1 MGLCSYSSNLR
12 NSSSTIIDNEFINEF
27 LPSAP
32 DGAVKVYL
40 YGLYLCNAPQSDDND
55 ISSMSTVLSL
65 SVDQIFEYFTYWQEL
80 GLVQIMNKTP
90 LEVKYLS
97 AKKFSGNSKIRTKAK
112 YKDFND
118 QVQEILNGRMIT
130 PLEFNEYYN
139 LIELHHFEPDAVIM
153 IIKYC
158 TKIKSTS
165 INYPY
170 ILAVAKSFENEG
182 IKSVTALEQKFLEQ
196 EQASGDVKDVLKAL
210 GLNRDA
216 DLDERNMY
224 LKWTNNFG
232 FTKNVVLLV
241 ASSLNKKGG
250 MSKLD
255 ETLSKYYEQKLFT
268 LEDIENYS
276 KQKEEFYDIAKKVTS
291 TLGLYYQNLDSTVE
305 VYIKDWVQKGFDK
318 NTLALLAIYCY
329 KQDIRSLS
337 LMNEAVIKF
346 FKKGLISSEAIT
358 QYLGEVVAK
367 DESIKKILEALGS
380 LRKVNSAD
388 RDIYNTWS
396 EDWNIND
403 DIIMMVAEKSK
414 GTANPIRYMNKLLS
428 EIHAKNISTLEEAT
442 KLCSQTNFAKTET
455 KIEQNMETREY
466 SKEVLDAL
474 FDSLD
479 DIEV

>member
-1 MGLCSYSSNLR
+1 MGLCSFSTTLR

-27 LPSAP
+27 LPGAP

-40 YGLYLCNAPQSDDND
+40 YGLYLCSNPQSDDND
-55 ISSMSTVLSL
+55 ISAMSTVLSL
-65 SVDQIFEYFTYWQEL
+65 SADQIFEYFSYWQEL
-80 GLVQIMNKTP
+80 GLVQILNKTP
-90 LEVKYLS
+90 LEVKFLS
-97 AKKFSGNSKIRTKAK
+97 AKKFSGNSKMRSKAK

-118 QVQEILNGRMIT
+118 QVQSILSGRMIT
-130 PLEFNEYYN
+130 PLEYNEYYN

-182 IKSVTALEQKFLEQ
+182 IKSVTALEEKFLEQ
-196 EQASGDVKDVLKAL
+196 EKASGDVKDVLKAL
-210 GLNRDA
+210 GLSRDA
-216 DLDERNMY
+216 DLDERNLY

-268 LEDIENYS
+268 IEDIENYS
-276 KQKEEFYDIAKKVTS
+276 KEKEELYDIAKKVTS

-318 NTLALLAIYCY
+318 NTISLLAVYCY

-337 LMNEAVIKF
+337 LMNEAVLKF
-346 FKKGLISSEAIT
+346 FKKGLVSSDAIS
-358 QYLGEVVAK
+358 QYLGDVVAK
-367 DESIKKILEALGS
+367 DDAIKKILETIGS

-388 RDIYNTWS
+388 RDLYNTWS
-396 EDWNIND
+396 TDWNLSF
-403 DIIMMVAEKSK
+403 DIIMLVAEKAK
-414 GTANPIRYMNKLLS
+414 GTASPMRYMNRILS
-428 EIHAKNISTLEEAT
+428 EIHLKNISSVKEAE
-442 KLCSQTNFAKTET
+442 KLCSSFIFAKVEN
-455 KIEQNMETREY
+455 KNKPNFEQREY
-466 SKEVLDAL
+466 SKEQLDAL

>member
-1 MGLCSYSSNLR
+1 MGLCSFSSNLR

-27 LPSAP
+27 LPGAP

-40 YGLYLCNAPQSDDND
+40 YGLYLCSNPQSDDND

-65 SVDQIFEYFTYWQEL
+65 SVDQIFEYFSYWQEL

-90 LEVKYLS
+90 LEVKFLS

-118 QVQEILNGRMIT
+118 QVQEILSGRMIT

-139 LIELHHFEPDAVIM
+139 LIELHHFEPDAIIM

-158 TKIKSTS
+158 TKLKSTS

-232 FTKNVVLLV
+232 FTKSVVLLV

-255 ETLSKYYEQKLFT
+255 ETLSKYFEQKLFT

-318 NTLALLAIYCY
+318 NTLSLLSVYCY

-337 LMNEAVIKF
+337 LMNEAVLKF
-346 FKKGLISSEAIT
+346 FKKGLISSEAIS

-367 DESIKKILEALGS
+367 DESIKKILETLGS

-388 RDIYNTWS
+388 RDIYNTWC
-396 EDWNIND
+396 EDWNISD
-403 DIIMMVAEKSK
+403 EIILMVAEKSK
-414 GTANPIRYMNKLLS
+414 GTSSPIRYMNKLLS
-428 EIHAKNISTLEEAT
+428 EIHAKNISSLEEAT
-442 KLCSQTNFAKTET
+442 KLCSQTNFTKTET
-455 KIEQNMETREY
+455 KTQPNFKQREY
-466 SKEVLDAL
+466 TKEELDAL